1 MTGKPF
7 AHYIEAAWMR
17 CNELLDLFLGQMF
30 AVALVEWVADLC
42 YLPFQFREAWLGQ
55 RNAQLDDVRRWGAAQ
70 TDPVAGGRDTL
81 AELEMAGSSGGEGY
95 QEERQEERER

>member
-1 MTGKPF
+1 
-7 AHYIEAAWMR
+7 
-17 CNELLDLFLGQMF
+17 
-30 AVALVEWVADLC
+30 
-42 YLPFQFREAWLGQ
+42 
-55 RNAQLDDVRRWGAAQ
+55 VRRWGAAQ